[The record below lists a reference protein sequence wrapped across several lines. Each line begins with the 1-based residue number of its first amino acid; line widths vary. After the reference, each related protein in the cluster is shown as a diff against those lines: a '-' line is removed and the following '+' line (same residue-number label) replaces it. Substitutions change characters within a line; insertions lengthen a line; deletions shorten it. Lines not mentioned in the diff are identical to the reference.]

1 MLDNNHN
8 NSRCDFAAE
17 LVSYLYGEGDAQ
29 EKVEFETHLYTCS
42 NCADELAGFSFI
54 RSSVLH
60 LREEFST
67 METPSFVFPTQRRKE
82 SAAILPVEN
91 RTDSWLTELRKI
103 FSLSPAWA
111 TTVTAALVICIGLAL
126 IVLNFSQNDE
136 KAKNNKNNAQST
148 DSPMIGE
155 KIETIKEHA
164 SEKNTVDDLPSE
176 LTKTRNLNAENLPR
190 EQSLR
195 QPKQSNFN
203 GSVIKVSNVSP
214 GKTNGNK
221 SFKNESGDT
230 VRKNKEAI
238 NKNNIMPS
246 LQAQKVPKL
255 VETDDEEDD
264 SLRLADL
271 FDEVA
276 QNNFEVR
283 NKK

>member
-8 NSRCDFAAE
+8 NSHCDFTAE

-29 EKVEFETHLYTCS
+29 KKVEFETHLNTCS
-42 NCADELAGFSFI
+42 NCVDELAGFSFV

-82 SAAILPVEN
+82 SGAIVPVEN
-91 RTDSWLTELRKI
+91 INGSWLNELRKI
-103 FSLSPAWA
+103 FSLSPAWL
-111 TTVTAALVICIGLAL
+111 TTAMAALVICIGLTL

-136 KAKNNKNNAQST
+136 MAITNKNDSQST
-148 DSPMIGE
+148 DSPTIDKKTE
-155 KIETIKEHA
+155 RIEENAH
-164 SEKNTVDDLPSE
+164 EKNTVENLPNK
-176 LTKTRNLNAENLPR
+176 LAKLRNLNAANMPR
-190 EQSLR
+190 ELSPT
-195 QPKQSNFN
+195 QPKQSNLN
-203 GSVIKVSNVSP
+203 DSVLKVSNVSP

-221 SFKNESGDT
+221 SFKNGSRDT
-230 VRKNKEAI
+230 VRKNKKAI
-238 NKNNIMPS
+238 NKNKIMPS
-246 LQAQKVPKL
+246 LQAQKIPKL
-255 VETDDEEDD
+255 VEMDDEEDD

-283 NKK
+283 DKK